1 MKSEV
6 EEIKSRLSIVD
17 VISGYVKLEKAGV
30 NYRACCPFHKEKT
43 PSFFVSPS
51 RQLWHCFGGCND
63 GGDMF
68 HFVMK
73 IEGIDFPEA
82 LKILAAKAGV
92 ELKQIDYKESKKEK
106 SEREKASAICELSA
120 KFFEFFLEK
129 TSMGKKAKK
138 YLFERGLTE
147 QTIKEWRLG
156 FSLSDWSRL
165 SDFLL
170 ERGYTRR
177 ELVMAGISI
186 EKEGNKFF
194 DRFRSRIM
202 FPICDING
210 SVAGFTGRIFGD
222 NEKENAKYLNTP
234 NTLLYDKSR
243 IIFGLDKAKLAIKEA
258 DLCVLVEGNMDCI
271 ASHQAGVK
279 NCVAVSGTALTEF
292 HLNIL
297 KRYTNNLVFSFD
309 MDDAGS
315 NATKRGI
322 KMAQDLDF
330 NIKVI
335 PMFGEKDPADIVL
348 HEGAD
353 KWSELVSQS
362 KPINQFY
369 FESAIKDRDLEK
381 IDDKKKA
388 AGEFLPV
395 IKEMKSNIDQ
405 SYWISQLSQ
414 ALKIDESDVR
424 EELKNVKA
432 NMPVG
437 NSQNIN
443 DNRNNSESILFK
455 NNKANRKEL
464 VDEEIAILLMIDS
477 SKINIMSDNLIN
489 SFDSPIKDLLL
500 KLKQK
505 KDIKTEEIIECF
517 KNNSEH
523 LNYINYILM
532 KSELRKNEDSEIKG
546 ELEHCLAER
555 DLLHKKITRSKLTI
569 EIKELEKKGDFEKIN
584 ILLEEFKKLSYN
596 KNEEANQESPESEN

>member
-6 EEIKSRLSIVD
+6 EEIKSRLNIVD

-68 HFVMK
+68 QFIMK

-82 LKILAAKAGV
+82 LKILANKAGV
-92 ELKQIDYKESKKEK
+92 ELKKVDFKESKKEK
-106 SEREKASAICELSA
+106 NERDKIGSICELSA
-120 KFFEFFLEK
+120 KFFEYLLEK
-129 TSMGKKAKK
+129 TSAGKSAKE
-138 YLFERGLTE
+138 YLFKRGLAE
-147 QTIKEWRLG
+147 ETIKQWRLG
-156 FSLSDWSRL
+156 FALSNWNKL

-170 ERGYTRR
+170 SKGYTKK
-177 ELVMAGISI
+177 ELVLAGISI
-186 EKEGNKFF
+186 EKDGNKFF

-210 SVAGFTGRIFGD
+210 NVAGFTGRIFG
-222 NEKENAKYLNTP
+222 NEGIENAKYLNTP

-243 IIFGLDKAKLAIKEA
+243 IIFGLDKAKLAIKE
-258 DLCVLVEGNMDCI
+258 DDFCVLVEGNMDCI
-271 ASHQAGVK
+271 ASHQAGIK

-297 KRYTNNLVFSFD
+297 KRYTNKLVFSFD

-330 NIKVI
+330 DIKVI

-348 HEGAD
+348 YEGAD
-353 KWSELVSQS
+353 KWRELILQS

-369 FESAIKDRDLEK
+369 FESAIKNKDLSK
-381 IDDKKKA
+381 IENKKKVA
-388 AGEFLPV
+388 KDFLPI

-405 SYWISQLSQ
+405 AYWISQLSQ
-414 ALKIDESDVR
+414 VLMIDENDIR
-424 EELKNVKA
+424 EELKNVKI
-432 NMPVG
+432 
-437 NSQNIN
+437 SSDTSFRIRN
-443 DNRNNSESILFK
+443 DEDVLTVK
-455 NNKANRKEL
+455 KEKKNRKQL
-464 VDEEIAILLMIDS
+464 VDDEICIQLLMDTEKIDLF
-477 SKINIMSDNLIN
+477 DDELIN

-505 KDIKTEEIIECF
+505 KDITTEEILSQFEG
-517 KNNSEH
+517 NSEY

-532 KSELRKNEDSEIKG
+532 KSELSKNEDCEEKE
-546 ELEHCLAER
+546 ELERCLVER
-555 DLLHKKITRSKLTI
+555 DILNKKMTRSRLTM
-569 EIKELEKKGDFEKIN
+569 EIKELEKKGDFEKIS

-596 KNEEANQESPESEN
+596 KNEEANEESSESQN